1 MAIDSKLKKA
11 NGTMDGIKTPLFVGT
26 LFVWHVLYFAL
37 FFGLAFINEIYVRWL
52 STAIQIF
59 ICLFLII
66 RFRPFRDYTITQFDA
81 TVIFASATSL
91 LTNVLT
97 TEIFS
102 AYVGSLS
109 NEAKGVFSGKG
120 TNTSAP
126 SPTSTSMTIHTELPT
141 YAPNPTLQNSAT
153 SSPSIT
159 TGIPLSNS
167 TPDQQQSAKISY
179 YSP

>member
-1 MAIDSKLKKA
+1 MAIDSKLKKG
-11 NGTMDGIKTPLFVGT
+11 NVTMDGIKTPLFVGT

-37 FFGLAFINEIYVRWL
+37 FFGLAFINEIYIRWL

-59 ICLFLII
+59 ICLFLVI

-120 TNTSAP
+120 TITSAP
-126 SPTSTSMTIHTELPT
+126 EPTNTSLPT
-141 YAPNPTLQNSAT
+141 YAPNPTLQNSANP
-153 SSPSIT
+153 SPSIT

>member
-1 MAIDSKLKKA
+1 MAIDSKLKKT
-11 NGTMDGIKTPLFVGT
+11 NVTMDGIKTPLFVGT

-37 FFGLAFINEIYVRWL
+37 FFGLAFINEIYIRWL

-102 AYVGSLS
+102 AYVGTLS

-126 SPTSTSMTIHTELPT
+126 SPTPTNTALPT
-141 YAPNPTLQNSAT
+141 YAPNPTLQNSANP
-153 SSPSIT
+153 SPSIT